1 MSVHDKTKKSK
12 VTSRPKMDQATSKKI
27 GARPFYSRLSS
38 SRLSPSL
45 MWALLFTAAIVV
57 WALTGEI
64 KGGAALKSQTETL
77 APKSELTIDE
87 TNTSNLGK
95 NAVKLFQ
102 VRTAVFSKQ
111 RFGAKLI
118 IRGRTYSDTQVNVRA
133 ETAGAVIKLPVTK
146 GDFVEKGTLLCQL
159 EDGGRHAALLEA
171 QALLDQ
177 AKGDYEASK
186 KLKQS
191 GHTAQLRVLQH
202 KALYD
207 RAMAGL
213 ERARLDHG
221 RTKIRAPFK
230 GYIEK
235 LPSKV
240 GSLLSIGEQCATL
253 VALDPLHVVG
263 AVRER
268 DVQKIRSG
276 MAGTAKLITGEST
289 KGTIEFIAAMAE
301 PETRTFRV
309 ELVIPNP
316 NGRLRGGITAD
327 IELPLAERDALL
339 LPPSILALDDH
350 GVIGVRVVNG
360 ASKVEFWPVN
370 IISEQKQGIWVE
382 AFPFAANII
391 TVGADFVKEGQRV
404 KSVPDEKFAGQPG
417 S

>member
-1 MSVHDKTKKSK
+1 MSGHKKTK
-12 VTSRPKMDQATSKKI
+12 TATSGSETKAHDTAKEA
-27 GARPFYSRLSS
+27 GVMPARR
-38 SRLSPSL
+38 RTISPSL
-45 MWALLFTAAIVV
+45 MWALLFTGGIGV
-57 WALTGEI
+57 WALTGDI
-64 KGGAALKSQTETL
+64 KGGAALKVQQD
-77 APKSELTIDE
+77 APAQKNELSLNESDNKLST
-87 TNTSNLGK
+87 K
-95 NAVKLFQ
+95 KPVKLFQ
-102 VRTAVFSKQ
+102 VRTAVFNKQ
-111 RFGAKLI
+111 RYGAKLI
-118 IRGRTYSDTQVNVRA
+118 IRGRTYSDTQVDVRA
-133 ETAGAVIKLPVTK
+133 ETPGAVIKLLVEK

-159 EDGGRHAALLEA
+159 EDGGRRAALLEA
-171 QALLDQ
+171 TAMVAQ

-186 KLKQS
+186 KLKRS
-191 GHTAQLRVLQH
+191 GHTAGLRVLQH

-207 RAMAGL
+207 RAVAQL
-213 ERARLDHG
+213 ERAKLDSE

-230 GYIEK
+230 GYVEK

-240 GSLLSIGEQCATL
+240 GSLLAIGEHCSTL

-268 DVQKIRSG
+268 DVQKIKSG
-276 MAGTAKLITGEST
+276 MEGTAKLITGESA

-316 NGRLRGGITAD
+316 NGRLRGGVTAD

-360 ASKVEFWPVN
+360 AKKVEFWPVK
-370 IISEQKQGIWVE
+370 IISEQKQGIWIE
-382 AFPFAANII
+382 AFPFEANII
-391 TVGADFVKEGQRV
+391 TVGADFVKEGQSV
-404 KSVPDEKFAGQPG
+404 ESVPDKKFAGQPG